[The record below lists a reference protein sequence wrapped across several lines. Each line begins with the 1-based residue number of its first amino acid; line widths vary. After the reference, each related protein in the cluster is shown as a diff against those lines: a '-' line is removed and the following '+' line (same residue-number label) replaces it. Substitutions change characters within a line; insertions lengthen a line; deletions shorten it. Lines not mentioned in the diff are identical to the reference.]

1 MGLLM
6 AGRPRFIPAT
16 PSGIQQMLLRT
27 GNDPSGKHVVVCGRS
42 NIVGKPIMNLL
53 MQRRDGANA
62 TVTVCHTRTR
72 DLAEMTRQADILIAA
87 VGSPQ
92 MITADMVSE
101 GVVVIDVGVNRRGY
115 RLVGDVDFDAVSEK
129 AAAITT
135 RARRRGTHDHCN
147 ALAEHAQ
154 RRAPLDP
161 PRTAMTPQTRSDA
174 LRTSDYDYE
183 LPEPL
188 IAQTPIETAR
198 PFPPHVSVP
207 RRRQHTTSPLLR
219 LAGVLRPGDVMVFND
234 SRVMPARLR
243 GNAQYRGGAIELL
256 LLSRI
261 SPGVWRAIGR
271 PDGFCARCRIR
282 DYGQRR
288 FDSGEVLEIEPEG
301 ERIIRLDGEERL
313 HDVGEVP
320 LPPYITE
327 TLADSERYQ
336 TVYAREEGSA
346 AAPTAGLHFTDE
358 LLERVRAMGVQTI
371 FVTLHVGWGTFRPV
385 KTDDPTEHTMH
396 SEYWELSSE
405 AADAIRSA
413 KADGRRVISVG
424 TTAVRLLENAAS
436 LSADNL
442 PQAGSGW
449 ADIFITPGYRFK
461 VVDALI
467 TNFHL
472 PRSTLLMLVSALADR
487 GTIMRAYTEAVEQRY
502 RFYSF
507 GDAMFIH

>member
-1 MGLLM
+1 
-6 AGRPRFIPAT
+6 
-16 PSGIQQMLLRT
+16 
-27 GNDPSGKHVVVCGRS
+27 
-42 NIVGKPIMNLL
+42 
-53 MQRRDGANA
+53 
-62 TVTVCHTRTR
+62 
-72 DLAEMTRQADILIAA
+72 
-87 VGSPQ
+87 
-92 MITADMVSE
+92 
-101 GVVVIDVGVNRRGY
+101 
-115 RLVGDVDFDAVSEK
+115 
-129 AAAITT
+129 
-135 RARRRGTHDHCN
+135 
-147 ALAEHAQ
+147 
-154 RRAPLDP
+154 
-161 PRTAMTPQTRSDA
+161 MTPQTRSDTP
-174 LRTSDYDYE
+174 RTSDYDYE
-183 LPEPL
+183 LPESL
-188 IAQTPIETAR
+188 IAQTPIE
-198 PFPPHVSVP
+198 P
-207 RRRQHTTSPLLR
+207 RDHSR
-219 LAGVLRPGDVMVFND
+219 LMSLCRADGSIRHHRFHELPELLRPGDVMVFND

-243 GNAQYRGGAIELL
+243 GKRVIPARLRDTRSTGGAIELL

-271 PDGFCARCRIR
+271 PG
-282 DYGQRR
+282 R
-288 FDSGEVLEIEPEG
+288 FLRPGAAFEITGEGGSMRGEVLEIESEG
-301 ERIIRLDGEERL
+301 ERIIRLYGEERL

-358 LLERVRAMGVQTI
+358 LLERVRAMGIQTI

-385 KTDDPTEHTMH
+385 KTVDPTEHTMH

-487 GTIMRAYTEAVEQRY
+487 DTIMRAYAEAVEQQY

>member
-1 MGLLM
+1 M
-6 AGRPRFIPAT
+6 R
-16 PSGIQQMLLRT
+16 
-27 GNDPSGKHVVVCGRS
+27 
-42 NIVGKPIMNLL
+42 
-53 MQRRDGANA
+53 
-62 TVTVCHTRTR
+62 
-72 DLAEMTRQADILIAA
+72 
-87 VGSPQ
+87 
-92 MITADMVSE
+92 
-101 GVVVIDVGVNRRGY
+101 
-115 RLVGDVDFDAVSEK
+115 
-129 AAAITT
+129 
-135 RARRRGTHDHCN
+135 
-147 ALAEHAQ
+147 
-154 RRAPLDP
+154 
-161 PRTAMTPQTRSDA
+161 
-174 LRTSDYDYE
+174 
-183 LPEPL
+183 
-188 IAQTPIETAR
+188 
-198 PFPPHVSVP
+198 
-207 RRRQHTTSPLLR
+207 
-219 LAGVLRPGDVMVFND
+219 
-234 SRVMPARLR
+234 
-243 GNAQYRGGAIELL
+243 
-256 LLSRI
+256 
-261 SPGVWRAIGR
+261 
-271 PDGFCARCRIR
+271 
-282 DYGQRR
+282 
-288 FDSGEVLEIEPEG
+288 GEVLEIEPEG

-436 LSADNL
+436 LSSDGL
-442 PQAGSGW
+442 PHSGSGW

-487 GTIMRAYTEAVEQRY
+487 DTIMRAYAEAVEQQY

>member
-1 MGLLM
+1 
-6 AGRPRFIPAT
+6 
-16 PSGIQQMLLRT
+16 
-27 GNDPSGKHVVVCGRS
+27 
-42 NIVGKPIMNLL
+42 
-53 MQRRDGANA
+53 
-62 TVTVCHTRTR
+62 
-72 DLAEMTRQADILIAA
+72 
-87 VGSPQ
+87 
-92 MITADMVSE
+92 
-101 GVVVIDVGVNRRGY
+101 
-115 RLVGDVDFDAVSEK
+115 
-129 AAAITT
+129 
-135 RARRRGTHDHCN
+135 
-147 ALAEHAQ
+147 
-154 RRAPLDP
+154 
-161 PRTAMTPQTRSDA
+161 MTPQSRSDA

-188 IAQTPIETAR
+188 IAQTPIE
-198 PFPPHVSVP
+198 P
-207 RRRQHTTSPLLR
+207 RDQSR
-219 LAGVLRPGDVMVFND
+219 LMSLCRTDGSIRHHRFYDLPELLRPGDVMVFND

-243 GNAQYRGGAIELL
+243 GKRSTGGAIELL

-271 PDGFCARCRIR
+271 PG
-282 DYGQRR
+282 R
-288 FDSGEVLEIEPEG
+288 FLRAGAAFEVTGEGGSMRGEVLEIEPEG
-301 ERIIRLDGEERL
+301 ERIIRLDGAERL

-327 TLADSERYQ
+327 TLADPERYQ

-358 LLERVRAMGVQTI
+358 LLERVRAMGIQTI

-413 KADGRRVISVG
+413 KSEGRRVISVG

-436 LSADNL
+436 LSSDGI

-487 GTIMRAYTEAVEQRY
+487 DIIMRAYAEAVEQRY